1 MGLFVPSP
9 LIMMVL
15 LVFVKL
21 AYKVLNVG
29 TVVKNE
35 YKDNPRGN
43 VTNQRWVRLLI
54 KLRRSR
60 ASILSLNAVL
70 LEM

>member
-35 YKDNPRGN
+35 YKDNPGGN